1 LEYGLSSNRNAV
13 RSHPANPVVLILPI
27 FNALVKSQLFVQKY
41 LKVIIGKSNLS
52 LEIIM
57 RRPLVAGNWK
67 MNKTVEQATLLV
79 AGMLPGLQAIRT
91 VDRVICPP
99 FTSLMTL
106 AGMLSGTDIG
116 LGAQNLHWEAS
127 GAFTGEV
134 SPQMVKEFC
143 QYAIIGHS
151 ERRTLFG
158 ETDQTV
164 NFKLKA
170 SLAIGLT
177 PIVCVGETLEENESG
192 KTAAVVSRQVKLGFE
207 GVSMEDAARTI
218 VAYEPVWAIGT
229 GKAAS
234 AEMANDIIGGAVR
247 KNLAELFGSDQA
259 EKIRILYGG
268 SVKGE
273 NAAEFFAKSDIDGG
287 LIGGASLKAEDFL
300 KIVEAAA

>member
-1 LEYGLSSNRNAV
+1 
-13 RSHPANPVVLILPI
+13 
-27 FNALVKSQLFVQKY
+27 
-41 LKVIIGKSNLS
+41 
-52 LEIIM
+52 M

-79 AGMLPGLQAIRT
+79 ASLLPGLQAVRT

-106 AGMLSGTDIG
+106 SGMLAGTEIS
-116 LGAQNLHWEAS
+116 LGAQNLYWEAT

-134 SPQMVKEFC
+134 SPQMIKEFC
-143 QYAIIGHS
+143 QYVIVGHS
-151 ERRTLFG
+151 ERRAYFG
-158 ETDQTV
+158 ETDQSV
-164 NFKLKA
+164 NLKIKA

-177 PIVCVGETLEENESG
+177 PIVCVGETLDENESG
-192 KTAAVVSRQVKLGFE
+192 RTEEIVSRQVKLGFE
-207 GVSMEDAARTI
+207 EISKEDTEKTI

-229 GKAAS
+229 GRAAN
-234 AEMANDIIGGAVR
+234 AEMANDIISNVVR
-247 KNLAELFGSDQA
+247 KNLASLFGSDQA

-287 LIGGASLKAEDFL
+287 LIGGASLKDEDFL